1 MKKFNKTNIDINDI
15 NKKIKEAT
23 SIITDI
29 FKLDPTNVSGSQ
41 GSFNEQIKQLEK
53 KAKKLNTF
61 VRTETNERVHVK
73 KVEFME
79 HNKNTAIYEH

>member
-41 GSFNEQIKQLEK
+41 ESFDEQIKQLEK
-53 KAKKLNTF
+53 KAKKDLS
-61 VRTETNERVHVK
+61 
-73 KVEFME
+73 
-79 HNKNTAIYEH
+79 

>member
-53 KAKKLNTF
+53 KAKKLK
-61 VRTETNERVHVK
+61 EKLEK
-73 KVEFME
+73 KYSDYLDS
-79 HNKNTAIYEH
+79 KK

>member
-53 KAKKLNTF
+53 KS
-61 VRTETNERVHVK
+61 
-73 KVEFME
+73 
-79 HNKNTAIYEH
+79 

>member
-41 GSFNEQIKQLEK
+41 ESFDEQIKQLEK
-53 KAKKLNTF
+53 KAKKLKHQLK
-61 VRTETNERVHVK
+61 NEYKDFLPKENLDSK
-73 KVEFME
+73 K
-79 HNKNTAIYEH
+79 